1 MSTPD
6 LRIEIVDGVGVVS
19 FNRPHRHNAITDALF
34 DAMCLALRDY
44 LGNHSV
50 RCVLIRGEGPSF
62 CSGRDKA
69 ELGKRAN
76 GEDDFTFVREHQR
89 IRLEVLESPKPVVA
103 AVQGAALGG
112 GFEVA
117 LSADIRII
125 AEDAFFGLPE
135 VSLGLVPDTGG
146 TQLLPALVG
155 PARAKYL
162 VLSGARIDARTA
174 YLWGLAEEVV
184 PVEQL
189 HSRAMAL
196 CRKLATQPNLAI
208 SISKMLVNQASA
220 GDIRNGLGQELL
232 AQTALFSSP
241 EYLSIKEEALRT
253 RKGTPGH
260 THAERDGQ

>member
-1 MSTPD
+1 MSSELKT
-6 LRIEIVDGVGVVS
+6 EIVDGVGVVS
-19 FNRPHRHNAITDALF
+19 FNRPHRHNAVTDALF
-34 DAMCLALRDY
+34 DETCGVLRDY
-44 LGNHSV
+44 LGNHAV

-69 ELGKRAN
+69 ELGQRAN

-89 IRLEVLESPKPVVA
+89 IRLEVLESTKTVVA

-112 GFEVA
+112 GFEIA
-117 LSADIRII
+117 LSADMRII
-125 AEDAFFGLPE
+125 AEDAMFGLPE

-146 TQLLPALVG
+146 TQLLPTLVG

-174 YLWGLAEEVV
+174 YAWGLAEEVV

-189 HSRAMAL
+189 HTRAMAL
-196 CRKLATQPNLAI
+196 CRQLAAQPKLAA
-208 SISKMLVNQASA
+208 SMGKMLVNQASA

-232 AQTALFSSP
+232 AQTALFGSR
-241 EYLSIKEEALRT
+241 EHTSIKESALWAR
-253 RKGTPGH
+253 RGAAVQDA
-260 THAERDGQ
+260 AESDGS